1 MICLLVA
8 FSDIDAELELELELE
23 LKSKEGRREV
33 KRALSGATSIR
44 VIHSPGGQN
53 WKTSFHLW
61 TLDTATGTATELDL
75 LGSFGF

>member
-44 VIHSPGGQN
+44 VIHSPGGTKLEN
-53 WKTSFHLW
+53 KFPFV
-61 TLDTATGTATELDL
+61 D
-75 LGSFGF
+75 FGYCN